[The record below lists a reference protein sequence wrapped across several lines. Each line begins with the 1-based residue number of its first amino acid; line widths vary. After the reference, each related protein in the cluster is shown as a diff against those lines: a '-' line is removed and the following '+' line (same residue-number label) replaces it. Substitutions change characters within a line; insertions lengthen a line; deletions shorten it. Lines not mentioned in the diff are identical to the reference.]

1 MARNRKNQSAGLPVG
16 PALKAALICG
26 FIVVCC
32 VGYVWQKKQIA
43 ELSQQISND
52 EKRLKLTRL
61 NNEKLESQL
70 ASLLLPGALGARAR
84 DLKLGLGPPQPN
96 QIWRLTVPAGEPSA
110 VARDPQYLAEKPVML
125 GMP

>member
-1 MARNRKNQSAGLPVG
+1 MARNRKNQSAGLLVG
-16 PALKAALICG
+16 PVVKVFLICP
-26 FIVVCC
+26 FILVCC
-32 VGYVWQKKQIA
+32 VGYIWQKKQIA